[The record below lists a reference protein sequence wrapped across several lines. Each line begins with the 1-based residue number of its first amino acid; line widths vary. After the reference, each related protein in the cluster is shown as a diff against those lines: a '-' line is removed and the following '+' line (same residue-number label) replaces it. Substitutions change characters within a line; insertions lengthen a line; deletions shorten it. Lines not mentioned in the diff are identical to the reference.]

1 MGLMKK
7 NVSGG
12 IIAVILLLSILLLS
26 GWAIYVADRQLRAG
40 LLAEMM
46 MMRQEIGH
54 VELQALT
61 GTAADLD
68 KSGYQELKGLLSSV
82 CRVRTKCRFVYLIGM
97 KPEGTLFFYADSEP
111 EGSPDISPAGQIYQ
125 EASGR
130 LRNVFTSGKA
140 DVEGPLPDRWGIWVS
155 GFLPVIDNRSG
166 KIVAVLGM
174 DIEAAD
180 WAWDIAS
187 RSALPIGGIVVIS
200 IVVASFLFSS
210 LRSDDTLSSPVLE
223 KLFPFLV
230 IVFIVLATGFA
241 SLLFWMQDRR
251 LEDVIRQTEA
261 EVLMQFRTSLFVQS
275 DGLEIALNVIESDS
289 LIADALLERQRET
302 LYRKYLPLFDHLQ
315 KDHGVSYFCF
325 SDSSRRCLLRMHD
338 IEKRNELN
346 SRFTILQAQKTRKIA
361 TGIELDPDG
370 MLTLRVVMPV
380 IHDGVIA
387 GYVDIAKEIKDVA
400 DHIHFTQGLAMAFF
414 LDKPLLK
421 RTAWESAMQKLGR
434 ESDWNRFAD
443 NVLVFTTLPRFPEA
457 FDSCLSQSRGR
468 SFLQTADVEWNGKS
482 WRVAAL
488 PFEDVSGRLIG
499 RILVLQDV
507 SAFKAVLFRI
517 ISLSGGSLV
526 VILALFFGL
535 LYNLLKRID
544 RGVINRERELIES
557 RERYMLAVNGSNDGI
572 WDWNLKSNA
581 LFLSPKWKMM
591 IGYYDDTVSPDTYDA
606 FEDRLHPDDKEP
618 YRRHLQQYLK
628 GELPVFSTEF
638 RFLHRNG
645 SYMWILGKGEA
656 LRDKQ
661 GMPYRMAGSF
671 SDITSRKKAG
681 EELMH
686 RSAFQLVLMELAI
699 GFVNKPLEELDSS
712 INRALAL
719 VGAFLN
725 VDRTYLFRYDFEKE
739 TMSNT
744 HEWCSEG
751 ISAEKDNLQNI
762 PNSSLPDWVFTHLK
776 GRIIHIPN
784 VQELPEDSSLKSILE
799 LQGIQ
804 SLISLPLVYGEQ
816 CFGFAGFDAVRE
828 KKNWGDEEISLLRV
842 LTELFTNAELR
853 YRHETA
859 LLDARLAAEAAN
871 RAKSEFLANMSHEI
885 RTPMNGVIGMTRLLL
900 NTSLAEEQ
908 RSFAQTALASG
919 ESLLTVIND
928 ILDFSKIEAGKL
940 ELEEISFD
948 LRLLLDDFA
957 AIMAVKAGD
966 KGLEFIC
973 AALPDVPVRFIGD
986 PDRIRQILTNLAGNA
1001 VKFTHKGEVAVY
1013 VSLLRETDEEALV
1026 RFSVKDTG
1034 IGIPR
1039 EKLDRLFRSF
1049 TQVDASMTRKYGG
1062 TGLGLAI
1069 SRQLVELMSGEI
1081 GVNSQSGIGSEFW
1094 FTLSL
1099 KKNIFPSENGQYP
1112 LDSITGTRLLVV
1124 DDNAENRNMLR
1135 MLLTSWGVRVSEVS
1149 CASTAIERLRQAA
1162 EEGDPFRIAII
1173 DMEMPEIDGLML
1185 GRSIK
1190 DETALADTSLL
1201 MMNSIGRRPDN
1212 EKLRR
1217 SGFFSF
1223 LVKPVR
1229 QSELYNTVSEVLF
1242 SRDIDPC
1249 NAESLQEKLAA
1260 GSVTLSEAVDSEKND
1275 SPVRILLAEDS
1286 AVNQLVVT
1294 GILSKLGYVVDPV
1307 FNGQEA
1313 LARLREFAYDLV
1325 IMDIQ
1330 MPEMDGLEATRIIR
1344 DQASA
1349 VLRHDVPVIAL
1360 TAHAMHG
1367 DREIC
1372 LQSGMND
1379 YVSKPIDPPAL
1390 IGVIKK
1396 WL

>member
-1 MGLMKK
+1 M
-7 NVSGG
+7 
-12 IIAVILLLSILLLS
+12 
-26 GWAIYVADRQLRAG
+26 
-40 LLAEMM
+40 
-46 MMRQEIGH
+46 
-54 VELQALT
+54 
-61 GTAADLD
+61 
-68 KSGYQELKGLLSSV
+68 
-82 CRVRTKCRFVYLIGM
+82 
-97 KPEGTLFFYADSEP
+97 
-111 EGSPDISPAGQIYQ
+111 
-125 EASGR
+125 
-130 LRNVFTSGKA
+130 
-140 DVEGPLPDRWGIWVS
+140 
-155 GFLPVIDNRSG
+155 
-166 KIVAVLGM
+166 
-174 DIEAAD
+174 
-180 WAWDIAS
+180 
-187 RSALPIGGIVVIS
+187 
-200 IVVASFLFSS
+200 
-210 LRSDDTLSSPVLE
+210 
-223 KLFPFLV
+223 
-230 IVFIVLATGFA
+230 
-241 SLLFWMQDRR
+241 
-251 LEDVIRQTEA
+251 
-261 EVLMQFRTSLFVQS
+261 
-275 DGLEIALNVIESDS
+275 NVIESDS
-289 LIADALLERQRET
+289 SITDALLKRQREK

-315 KDHGVSYFCF
+315 KEHGVSYFCF
-325 SDSSRRCLLRMHD
+325 SDSTRRCLLRMHD
-338 IEKRNELN
+338 IEKHNELN
-346 SRFTILQAQKTRKIA
+346 NRFTILQAQKTRKIS

-380 IHDGVIA
+380 IHKGVVA

-400 DHIHFTQGLAMAFF
+400 DHIHYTQGLAMAFF

-421 RTAWESAMQKLGR
+421 RNAWEAAMLKLGR
-434 ESDWNRFAD
+434 ESDWNRFAE
-443 NVLVFTTLPRFPEA
+443 NVLVFTTLTRFPET
-457 FDSCLSQSRGR
+457 FDSCLPQSRGR
-468 SFLQTADVEWNGKS
+468 SFFQTADVEWNGKS

-488 PFEDVSGRLIG
+488 PLEDVSGRIIG

-507 SAFKAVLFRI
+507 SAYKAVLFRVL
-517 ISLSGGSLV
+517 SLSGGALV
-526 VILALFFGL
+526 VIFALFFGL
-535 LYNLLKRID
+535 LYILLKRID
-544 RGVINRERELIES
+544 RGVINRERELFES
-557 RERYMLAVNGSNDGI
+557 RERYMLALNGSNDGI
-572 WDWNLKSNA
+572 WDWNLKSNT
-581 LFLSPKWKMM
+581 LFLSPKWKKM
-591 IGYYDDTVSPDTYDA
+591 IGYNDETVFSDTYDA
-606 FEDRLHPDDKEP
+606 FEDHLHPDDKEP
-618 YRRHLQQYLK
+618 YRRLLRQYLK
-628 GELPVFSTEF
+628 GELPVFSIEF

-671 SDITSRKKAG
+671 SDITSRKKA
-681 EELMH
+681 EEDLMH

-719 VGAFLN
+719 VGAFLK

-751 ISAEKDNLQNI
+751 ISAEKDELQNI
-762 PNSSLPDWVFTHLK
+762 PNSSLPDWVSTHLK
-776 GRIIHIPN
+776 GRIVHIPN
-784 VQELPEDSSLKSILE
+784 VQELPDSSLKSILE

-828 KKNWGDEEISLLRV
+828 MKSWGDEEISLLRV

-900 NTSLAEEQ
+900 STSLAEEQ
-908 RSFAQTALASG
+908 RGFAQIVLASG

-948 LRLLLDDFA
+948 LRSLLDDFA
-957 AIMAVKAGD
+957 SIMAVKASD

-973 AALPDVPVRFIGD
+973 AALPDVPVRFRGD
-986 PDRIRQILTNLAGNA
+986 PDRVRQILTNLVGNA
-1001 VKFTHKGEVAVY
+1001 IKFTHKGEVTVY
-1013 VSLLRETDEEALV
+1013 VSLLRETDDEAV
-1026 RFSVKDTG
+1026 IRFSVKDTG

-1069 SRQLVELMSGEI
+1069 SRQLVELMSGDI
-1081 GVNSQSGIGSEFW
+1081 GVNSQPGIGSEFW

-1099 KKNIFPSENGQYP
+1099 KKNVFPSENGTYS
-1112 LDSITGTRLLVV
+1112 LESISGIRLLVV

-1162 EEGDPFRIAII
+1162 EKGDPFRIAII

-1190 DETALADTSLL
+1190 DETALADTALL

-1212 EKLRR
+1212 EELCR

-1229 QSELYNTVSEVLF
+1229 QSELYNTVSEVLI
-1242 SRDIDPC
+1242 SRDVDSC
-1249 NAESLQEKLAA
+1249 NMELLQEKITV
-1260 GSVTLSEAVDSEKND
+1260 GSETLFDAVDSGKND

-1286 AVNQLVVT
+1286 VVNQLVVI
-1294 GILSKLGYVVDPV
+1294 GILSKLGYAVDPV
-1307 FNGQEA
+1307 SNGQEA
-1313 LARLREFAYDLV
+1313 LARLHEFVYDLV

-1349 VLRHDVPVIAL
+1349 VLRHDIPVIAL

-1379 YVSKPIDPPAL
+1379 YVSKPIDPAAL
-1390 IGVIKK
+1390 VGVIKK

>member
-7 NVSGG
+7 NLSSS
-12 IIAVILLLSILLLS
+12 ILAVILLLSVLLLS

-40 LLAEMM
+40 LLAEMK
-46 MMRQEIGH
+46 MMRHEIGDF
-54 VELQALT
+54 ELQALT
-61 GTAADLD
+61 GTPADLD
-68 KSGYQELKGLLSSV
+68 KSGYRDLKSHFSSV
-82 CRVRTKCRFVYLIGM
+82 CRVREKCRFVYLIGM
-97 KPEGTLFFYADSEP
+97 KPDGTLFFYADSEP
-111 EGSPDISPAGQIYQ
+111 EGSPDISPPGQIYQ
-125 EASGR
+125 EASVC
-130 LRNVFTSGKA
+130 LRHVFTSGKA

-155 GFLPVIDNRSG
+155 GFLPVVDSRSG
-166 KIVAVLGM
+166 NVVAVLGM

-180 WAWDIAS
+180 WAWDVAS
-187 RSALPIGGIVVIS
+187 RSALPIGGIVVIT
-200 IVVASFLFSS
+200 IVIASFLFSS
-210 LRSDDTLSSPVLE
+210 LRSDDTLSSPVLAR
-223 KLFPFLV
+223 LFPFLV
-230 IVFIVLATGFA
+230 VVFIVLATGFA
-241 SLLFWMQDRR
+241 SLLLWMQDRR
-251 LEDVIRQTEA
+251 LDDVIRQTEA
-261 EVLMQFRTSLFVQS
+261 EVLMQFRTSLSVQS
-275 DGLEIALNVIESDS
+275 DGLEIAMNIIESDS
-289 LIADALLERQRET
+289 LIADALLDRQREK

-315 KDHGVSYFCF
+315 KEHGVSYFCF
-325 SDSSRRCLLRMHD
+325 SDSTRRCLLRMHD
-338 IEKRNELN
+338 IEKHNELN
-346 SRFTILQAQKTRKIA
+346 NRFTILEAQKTRKIA

-380 IHDGVIA
+380 IYNGEIA
-387 GYVDIAKEIKDVA
+387 GYVDIAKEIRDVA
-400 DHIHFTQGLAMAFF
+400 AHMHYTQGLAMAFF
-414 LDKPLLK
+414 LDKPLLN
-421 RTAWESAMQKLGR
+421 RSAWEAAMRKLDR
-434 ESDWNRFAD
+434 KSQWDRFPE
-443 NVLVFTTLPRFPEA
+443 NVLVFTTLPRFPAA
-457 FDSCLSQSRGR
+457 FDSCLPQSRGR
-468 SFLQTADVEWNGKS
+468 SFFQTADVEWNGKS

-488 PFEDVSGRLIG
+488 PLDDVSGRIIG

-507 SAFKAVLFRI
+507 SAYKAVLFRI
-517 ISLSGGSLV
+517 LSLSGGVLV
-526 VILALFFGL
+526 VILTLFFGL
-535 LYNLLKRID
+535 LYILLKRID
-544 RGVINRERELIES
+544 RGVINRERELFES
-557 RERYMLAVNGSNDGI
+557 RERYMLAINGSNDGI
-572 WDWNLKSNA
+572 WDWNLKSNT
-581 LFLSPKWKMM
+581 LFLSPKWKKM
-591 IGYYDDTVSPDTYDA
+591 IGYYDETVFPDTYDA
-606 FEDRLHPDDKEP
+606 FEDHLHPDDKES
-618 YRRHLQQYLK
+618 YRRLLQQYLK
-628 GELPVFSTEF
+628 GELPVFSIEF

-719 VGAFLN
+719 VGEFLK

-744 HEWCSEG
+744 HEWCGEG
-751 ISAEKDNLQNI
+751 VSAEKDNLQNI
-762 PNSSLPDWVFTHLK
+762 PNSTLPDWVSTHLK
-776 GRIIHIPN
+776 GRIVHIPN

-799 LQGIQ
+799 MQGIQ

-828 KKNWGDEEISLLRV
+828 KKSWGDEEISLLRV

-900 NTSLAEEQ
+900 STPLAEEQ
-908 RSFAQTALASG
+908 RGFAQTALASG

-940 ELEEISFD
+940 ELEEIPFN
-948 LRLLLDDFA
+948 LRSLLDDFA

-986 PDRIRQILTNLAGNA
+986 PDRVRQILTNLAGNA
-1001 VKFTHKGEVAVY
+1001 IKFTHKGEVTVY
-1013 VSLLRETDEEALV
+1013 VSLLHETDEEALI

-1034 IGIPR
+1034 IGIPQ

-1081 GVNSQSGIGSEFW
+1081 GVHSQSGIGSEFW

-1099 KKNIFPSENGQYP
+1099 KKNIFSSENGHSS
-1112 LDSITGTRLLVV
+1112 LDLISGTRMLVV

-1135 MLLTSWGVRVSEVS
+1135 MLLTSWGVRVSDS

-1162 EEGDPFRIAII
+1162 AEGDPFRIAII

-1190 DETALADTSLL
+1190 DETALADTVLL

-1212 EKLRR
+1212 EELRR

-1242 SRDIDPC
+1242 ASKD
-1249 NAESLQEKLAA
+1249 NTGNVASLREKLEV
-1260 GSVTLSEAVDSEKND
+1260 GSETLSEAIDTGKKE

-1294 GILSKLGYVVDPV
+1294 GILSKLGYLLDPV
-1307 FNGQEA
+1307 SNGREA
-1313 LARLREFAYDLV
+1313 LDRLRECAYDLV

-1344 DQASA
+1344 DPASA
-1349 VLRHDVPVIAL
+1349 VLRHDIPVIAL

-1379 YVSKPIDPPAL
+1379 YLSKPIDPASL
-1390 IGVIKK
+1390 VEVIKK